1 MDGWYTVS
9 ISISISTAERK
20 GTTRSKRQNNVK
32 MLDKKSQVI
41 NHTHQ
46 LLHQRATIVLTY
58 VDGEFG
64 FAVRIYNLHNII
76 IKDVLCIR
84 FVFVLLVQIKMDIVL
99 ISGHIAYCCYYI
111 NKDALLF
118 CVCWGN
124 NQTVLYFIVLGL
136 TFENTEQN
144 RWLWRRERRLHHFC
158 FTCIFIRCW
167 RSFVYKWIFRAHL

>member
-1 MDGWYTVS
+1 
-9 ISISISTAERK
+9 
-20 GTTRSKRQNNVK
+20 

-118 CVCWGN
+118 CVC
-124 NQTVLYFIVLGL
+124 
-136 TFENTEQN
+136 
-144 RWLWRRERRLHHFC
+144 
-158 FTCIFIRCW
+158 
-167 RSFVYKWIFRAHL
+167 